1 MNTEKAYSPLGRL
14 GRIARSFPLG
24 QKRAYS
30 NWRLRHKFFFI
41 FLIVIILPFSL
52 LIYYSYSSTRSTI
65 TEHTYTALNGSL
77 AQINTNVEKRLE
89 YYNQLSNILYMDAQ
103 LRNYLS
109 TDYEQAYYY
118 LDAFQYINRTLPSL
132 MTLNANILGITIY
145 TGNHTLYSDGQ
156 YVKYTEEL
164 APSLEEQVLEAAG
177 NTVYFHSE
185 DFRAEEA
192 SITIARSLS
201 YFSLQHPYGILTID
215 INDNEFYSLIK
226 MENYNKS
233 VYIIDQNGSV
243 ISTGDQELKSNQLFD
258 VFPIQEKLTEDDGYF
273 DIRIHGQERFFTYKK
288 LSNGWATVITVP
300 YDELLANTNKATRNI
315 IWYSA
320 VAIGIAVLLLYFTT
334 KFMTKRIEVLL
345 QQIRK
350 VERGDFRLSIKP
362 MGHDEIGQ
370 VSFAFNKMAS
380 TIQTLIHDGYVK
392 EIARKES
399 ELNTLQAQIN
409 PHFLYNTL
417 SSISSLALKEGAM
430 QVYQMVNYLAK
441 YYRVSLNKGKR
452 IILLEQE
459 INLVKN
465 YVAIQKIRF
474 RDKLHMHYDLDEQL
488 FGTTTI
494 KLILQPFIENC
505 INHAI
510 WDESGINIIVKVRRE
525 GDGIVLQVI
534 DDGIGMTPE
543 QLDQA
548 LNKSGNL
555 SGYGVKNVD
564 DRIKLTYGEEYG
576 VSIFSRLGIGTAV
589 TIRIPVI
596 SDRHPEYQLD
606 KQQAL
611 LE

>member
-1 MNTEKAYSPLGRL
+1 MNTAKTSSQPGPWSRL
-14 GRIARSFPLG
+14 AGVFPFTHL
-24 QKRAYS
+24 RAYT

-65 TEHTYTALNGSL
+65 TEHTYKALGGSL

-89 YYNQLSNILYMDAQ
+89 YYNQLANILYMDAQ

-164 APSLEEQVLEAAG
+164 PPAMEEQVLDAAG

-185 DFRAEEA
+185 DFRTGDAY
-192 SITIARSLS
+192 ITIARSLS
-201 YFSLQHPYGILTID
+201 YFSLQHPYGILTMD

-233 VYIIDQNGSV
+233 VYIIDEFGGV
-243 ISTGDQELKSNQLFD
+243 ISTGDQNLQSNQLFD
-258 VFPIQEKLTEDDGYF
+258 VFPIQERMTQDAGSF
-273 DIRIHGQERFFTYKK
+273 DIKINGQERFFTYKK
-288 LSNGWATVITVP
+288 LSNGWSTVITVP
-300 YDELLANTNKATRNI
+300 YDELLANANQATKNV
-315 IWYSA
+315 IWFSA
-320 VAIGIAVLLLYFTT
+320 LAIGIAILLLYFTT
-334 KFMTKRIEVLL
+334 KVMTKRIEVLL

-380 TIQTLIHDGYVK
+380 TIQSLIHDVYVK

-417 SSISSLALKEGAM
+417 SSISSLAIKEGAM

-488 FGTTTI
+488 FGNTTI

-510 WDESGINIIVKVRRE
+510 GDEAGININVKLGQE
-525 GDGIVLQVI
+525 GDDILLQVI

-543 QLDQA
+543 QLDHA
-548 LNKSGNL
+548 LNKSDNL

-596 SDRHPEYQLD
+596 SDRHPANERDRRQV
-606 KQQAL
+606 L
-611 LE
+611 L

>member
-1 MNTEKAYSPLGRL
+1 MNTAKTSSPSGPWSRL
-14 GRIARSFPLG
+14 ARAFPFAHL
-24 QKRAYS
+24 RAYT

-65 TEHTYTALNGSL
+65 TEHTYTALGGSL

-164 APSLEEQVLEAAG
+164 PGAMEEQVLDAAG
-177 NTVYFHSE
+177 NTVYFHSGNFKAN
-185 DFRAEEA
+185 DAH
-192 SITIARSLS
+192 ITIARSLS
-201 YFSLQHPYGILTID
+201 YFSLQHPYGILTMD
-215 INDNEFYSLIK
+215 INANEFYSLIK
-226 MENYNKS
+226 MENDNKS
-233 VYIIDQNGSV
+233 VYIIDEFGGV
-243 ISTGDQELKSNQLFD
+243 ISTGDQSLQSNQLFD
-258 VFPIQEKLTEDDGYF
+258 VFPIQERMTQDAGSF
-273 DIRIHGQERFFTYKK
+273 DMKINGQERFFTYKK
-288 LSNGWATVITVP
+288 LSNGWSTVITVP
-300 YDELLANTNKATRNI
+300 YDELLANANQATKNV
-315 IWYSA
+315 IWFS
-320 VAIGIAVLLLYFTT
+320 VLAIGIAILLIYFTT
-334 KFMTKRIEVLL
+334 KVMTKRIEVLL

-380 TIQTLIHDGYVK
+380 TIQSLIHDVYVK

-417 SSISSLALKEGAM
+417 SSISSLAIKEGAM

-488 FGTTTI
+488 FGNTTI

-510 WDESGINIIVKVRRE
+510 GDESGININVKLRQE
-525 GDGIVLQVI
+525 GDDILLQVI

-543 QLDQA
+543 QLDRA
-548 LNKSGNL
+548 LSKSDNL
-555 SGYGVKNVD
+555 SGYGVKNVN

-596 SDRHPEYQLD
+596 SDRHPANERD
-606 KQQAL
+606 PQQAL
-611 LE
+611 P

>member
-1 MNTEKAYSPLGRL
+1 MNTAKTSSPSGPWSRL
-14 GRIARSFPLG
+14 AGAFPLAHL
-24 QKRAYS
+24 RAYT

-65 TEHTYTALNGSL
+65 TEHTYTALGGSL

-164 APSLEEQVLEAAG
+164 PRAMDEQVLDAAG
-177 NTVYFHSE
+177 NTVYFHSGNFKA
-185 DFRAEEA
+185 DDAY
-192 SITIARSLS
+192 ITIARSLS
-201 YFSLQHPYGILTID
+201 YFSLQHPYGILTMD
-215 INDNEFYSLIK
+215 INANEFYSLIK
-226 MENYNKS
+226 MENDNKS
-233 VYIIDQNGSV
+233 VYIIDESGGV
-243 ISTGDQELKSNQLFD
+243 ISTGDQSLQSNQLFD
-258 VFPIQEKLTEDDGYF
+258 VFPIQERMTQDAGSF
-273 DIRIHGQERFFTYKK
+273 DMKINGQERFFTYKK
-288 LSNGWATVITVP
+288 LSNGWSTVITVP
-300 YDELLANTNKATRNI
+300 YDELLANANQATKNV
-315 IWYSA
+315 IWFS
-320 VAIGIAVLLLYFTT
+320 VLAIGIAILLLYFTT
-334 KFMTKRIEVLL
+334 KVMTKRIEVLL

-370 VSFAFNKMAS
+370 VSFAFNKMAA
-380 TIQTLIHDGYVK
+380 TIQSLIHDVYVK

-417 SSISSLALKEGAM
+417 SSISSLAIKEGAM

-488 FGTTTI
+488 FGNTTI

-510 WDESGINIIVKVRRE
+510 GDESGININVKLRQE
-525 GDGIVLQVI
+525 GDDILLQVI
-534 DDGIGMTPE
+534 DDGIGMKPE
-543 QLDQA
+543 QLDHA
-548 LNKSGNL
+548 LNKSDNL

-596 SDRHPEYQLD
+596 SDRHPANERD
-606 KQQAL
+606 PQQAL
-611 LE
+611 P

>member
-1 MNTEKAYSPLGRL
+1 MNTAKTSRPTGPWSRL
-14 GRIARSFPLG
+14 AGVLPFAHL
-24 QKRAYS
+24 RAYT

-65 TEHTYTALNGSL
+65 TEHTYTALGGSL

-118 LDAFQYINRTLPSL
+118 LDAYQYINRTLPSL

-156 YVKYTEEL
+156 YVKYTEEM
-164 APSLEEQVLEAAG
+164 PPVMEEQVLDAAG
-177 NTVYFHSE
+177 STVYFHSG
-185 DFRAEEA
+185 DFKSDDAY
-192 SITIARSLS
+192 ITIARSLS
-201 YFSLQHPYGILTID
+201 YFSLQHPYGILTMD
-215 INDNEFYSLIK
+215 INANEFYSLIK

-233 VYIIDQNGSV
+233 VYIIDEFGGV
-243 ISTGDQELKSNQLFD
+243 ISTGDQNLQSNQLFD
-258 VFPIQEKLTEDDGYF
+258 VFPIQERMTQDAGSF
-273 DIRIHGQERFFTYKK
+273 DIKINGQERFFTYKK
-288 LSNGWATVITVP
+288 LSNGWSTVITVP
-300 YDELLANTNKATRNI
+300 YDELLANANQATKNV
-315 IWYSA
+315 IWFSA
-320 VAIGIAVLLLYFTT
+320 LAIGIAILLLYFTT
-334 KFMTKRIEVLL
+334 KVMTKRIEVLL

-350 VERGDFRLSIKP
+350 VERGDFRLSIRP

-380 TIQTLIHDGYVK
+380 TIQSLIHDVYVK

-417 SSISSLALKEGAM
+417 SSISSLAIKEGAM

-488 FGTTTI
+488 LGNTTI

-510 WDESGINIIVKVRRE
+510 GDESGININVKLRQE
-525 GDGIVLQVI
+525 GDDILLQVI
-534 DDGIGMTPE
+534 DDGIGMKPE
-543 QLDQA
+543 QLDRA
-548 LNKSGNL
+548 LNKSDNL
-555 SGYGVKNVD
+555 PGYGVKNVD

-596 SDRHPEYQLD
+596 SDRHPANERD
-606 KQQAL
+606 RQQVL
-611 LE
+611 P

>member
-1 MNTEKAYSPLGRL
+1 MNTAKTSSPSGPWSRL
-14 GRIARSFPLG
+14 AGAFPFAHL
-24 QKRAYS
+24 RAYT

-65 TEHTYTALNGSL
+65 TEHTYTALGGSL

-164 APSLEEQVLEAAG
+164 PRAMEKQVLDAAG
-177 NTVYFHSE
+177 NTVYFHSGNFKA
-185 DFRAEEA
+185 DDAY
-192 SITIARSLS
+192 ITIARSLS
-201 YFSLQHPYGILTID
+201 YFSLQHPYGILTMD
-215 INDNEFYSLIK
+215 INANEFYSLIK
-226 MENYNKS
+226 MENDNKS
-233 VYIIDQNGSV
+233 VYIIDEFGGV
-243 ISTGDQELKSNQLFD
+243 ISTGDQNLQSNQLFD
-258 VFPIQEKLTEDDGYF
+258 VFPIQERMTQDAGSF
-273 DIRIHGQERFFTYKK
+273 DMKINGKERFFTYKK
-288 LSNGWATVITVP
+288 LSNGWSTVITVP
-300 YDELLANTNKATRNI
+300 YDELLANANQATKNV
-315 IWYSA
+315 IWFSLL
-320 VAIGIAVLLLYFTT
+320 AIGIAILLLYFTT
-334 KFMTKRIEVLL
+334 KVMTKRIEVLL

-380 TIQTLIHDGYVK
+380 TIQSLIHDVYVK

-417 SSISSLALKEGAM
+417 SSISSLAIKEGAM

-488 FGTTTI
+488 FGNTTI

-510 WDESGINIIVKVRRE
+510 GDESGININVKLRQE
-525 GDGIVLQVI
+525 GDDILLQVI
-534 DDGIGMTPE
+534 DDGIGMKPE
-543 QLDQA
+543 QLDHA
-548 LNKSGNL
+548 LNKSDNL
-555 SGYGVKNVD
+555 PGYGVKNVD

-596 SDRHPEYQLD
+596 SDRHPANERD
-606 KQQAL
+606 PQQAL
-611 LE
+611 P

>member
-1 MNTEKAYSPLGRL
+1 MNTAKTSRPTGLWSRL
-14 GRIARSFPLG
+14 AGVLPFAHL
-24 QKRAYS
+24 RAYT

-65 TEHTYTALNGSL
+65 TEHTYTALGGSL

-118 LDAFQYINRTLPSL
+118 LDAYQYINRTLPSL

-156 YVKYTEEL
+156 YVKYTEEM
-164 APSLEEQVLEAAG
+164 PPVMEEQVLDAAG
-177 NTVYFHSE
+177 STVYFHSG
-185 DFRAEEA
+185 DFKSDDAY
-192 SITIARSLS
+192 ITIARSLS
-201 YFSLQHPYGILTID
+201 YFSLQHPYGILTMD
-215 INDNEFYSLIK
+215 INANEFYSLIK

-233 VYIIDQNGSV
+233 VYIIDEFGGV
-243 ISTGDQELKSNQLFD
+243 ISTGDQNLQSNQLFD
-258 VFPIQEKLTEDDGYF
+258 VFPIQERMTQDAGSF
-273 DIRIHGQERFFTYKK
+273 DIKINGQERFFTYKK
-288 LSNGWATVITVP
+288 LSNGWSTVITVP
-300 YDELLANTNKATRNI
+300 YDELLANANQATKNV
-315 IWYSA
+315 IWFSA
-320 VAIGIAVLLLYFTT
+320 LAIGIAILLLYFTT
-334 KFMTKRIEVLL
+334 KVMTKRIEVLL

-350 VERGDFRLSIKP
+350 VERGDFRLSIRP

-380 TIQTLIHDGYVK
+380 TIQSLIHDVYVK

-417 SSISSLALKEGAM
+417 SSISSLAIKEGAM

-488 FGTTTI
+488 FGTPTI

-510 WDESGINIIVKVRRE
+510 WDESGINIIVKVKQE
-525 GDGIVLQVI
+525 GDDLLLQVI

-543 QLDQA
+543 QLDHA
-548 LNKSGNL
+548 LNKSDNL
-555 SGYGVKNVD
+555 PGYGVKNVD

-596 SDRHPEYQLD
+596 SDRHPANERD
-606 KQQAL
+606 RQQVL
-611 LE
+611 P

>member
-1 MNTEKAYSPLGRL
+1 MNTAKTSSPSGPWSRL
-14 GRIARSFPLG
+14 AGAFPFAHL
-24 QKRAYS
+24 RAYT

-65 TEHTYTALNGSL
+65 TEHTYTALGGSL

-109 TDYEQAYYY
+109 TDYEQAFYY

-164 APSLEEQVLEAAG
+164 PPAMEEQVLDAAG
-177 NTVYFHSE
+177 SMVYFHSE
-185 DFRAEEA
+185 DFRANDA
-192 SITIARSLS
+192 HITIARSLS
-201 YFSLQHPYGILTID
+201 YFSLQHPYGILTMD
-215 INDNEFYSLIK
+215 INANEFYSLIK
-226 MENYNKS
+226 MENDNKS
-233 VYIIDQNGSV
+233 VYIIDEFGGV
-243 ISTGDQELKSNQLFD
+243 ISTGDQNLQSNQLFD
-258 VFPIQEKLTEDDGYF
+258 VFPIQEGMTQNAGSF
-273 DIRIHGQERFFTYKK
+273 DMKINGQERFFTYKK
-288 LSNGWATVITVP
+288 LSNGWSTVITVP
-300 YDELLANTNKATRNI
+300 YDELLANANQATKNV
-315 IWYSA
+315 IWFS
-320 VAIGIAVLLLYFTT
+320 VLAIGMAILLLYFTT
-334 KFMTKRIEVLL
+334 KVMTKRIEVLL

-380 TIQTLIHDGYVK
+380 TIQSLIHDVYVK

-417 SSISSLALKEGAM
+417 SSISSLAIKEGAM

-488 FGTTTI
+488 FGNTTI

-510 WDESGINIIVKVRRE
+510 GDETGININVKLRQE
-525 GDGIVLQVI
+525 GDDILLQVI

-543 QLDQA
+543 QLDHA
-548 LNKSGNL
+548 LNKSDNL
-555 SGYGVKNVD
+555 SGYGVKNVN

-596 SDRHPEYQLD
+596 SDRHPANEREP
-606 KQQAL
+606 QQVFP
-611 LE
+611 

>member
-1 MNTEKAYSPLGRL
+1 MNTAKTSSQSGPWSRL
-14 GRIARSFPLG
+14 AGAFPFAHL
-24 QKRAYS
+24 RAYT

-65 TEHTYTALNGSL
+65 TEHTYTALGGSL

-164 APSLEEQVLEAAG
+164 PRAMEEQVLDAAG
-177 NTVYFHSE
+177 NTVYFHSGNFKAN
-185 DFRAEEA
+185 DAY
-192 SITIARSLS
+192 ITIARSLS
-201 YFSLQHPYGILTID
+201 YFSLQHPYGILTMD
-215 INDNEFYSLIK
+215 INANEFYSLIK
-226 MENYNKS
+226 MENDNKS
-233 VYIIDQNGSV
+233 VYIIDEFGGV
-243 ISTGDQELKSNQLFD
+243 ISTGDQSLQSNQLFD
-258 VFPIQEKLTEDDGYF
+258 VFPIQERMTQDAGSF
-273 DIRIHGQERFFTYKK
+273 DMKINGQERFFTYKK
-288 LSNGWATVITVP
+288 LSNGWSTVITVP
-300 YDELLANTNKATRNI
+300 YDELLANANQATKNV
-315 IWYSA
+315 IWFS
-320 VAIGIAVLLLYFTT
+320 VLAIGIAILLIYFTT
-334 KFMTKRIEVLL
+334 KVMTKRIEVLL

-380 TIQTLIHDGYVK
+380 TIQSLIHDVYVK

-417 SSISSLALKEGAM
+417 SSISSLAIKEGAM

-488 FGTTTI
+488 FGNTTI

-510 WDESGINIIVKVRRE
+510 GDESGININVKLRQE
-525 GDGIVLQVI
+525 GDDILLQVI
-534 DDGIGMTPE
+534 DDGIGMKPE
-543 QLDQA
+543 QLDHA
-548 LNKSGNL
+548 LNKSDNL

-564 DRIKLTYGEEYG
+564 DRIKLTYGDEYG

-596 SDRHPEYQLD
+596 SDRHPANERD
-606 KQQAL
+606 PQQAL
-611 LE
+611 P

>member
-1 MNTEKAYSPLGRL
+1 MNTAKTSSPSGPWSRL
-14 GRIARSFPLG
+14 AGAFPFAHL
-24 QKRAYS
+24 RAYT

-65 TEHTYTALNGSL
+65 TEHTYTALGGSL

-164 APSLEEQVLEAAG
+164 PRAMEEQVLEAAG
-177 NTVYFHSE
+177 NTVYFHSGNFKA
-185 DFRAEEA
+185 DDAY
-192 SITIARSLS
+192 ITIARSLS
-201 YFSLQHPYGILTID
+201 YFSLQHPYGILTMD
-215 INDNEFYSLIK
+215 INANEFYSLIK
-226 MENYNKS
+226 MENDNKS
-233 VYIIDQNGSV
+233 VYIIDEFGGV
-243 ISTGDQELKSNQLFD
+243 ISTGDQSLQSNQLFD
-258 VFPIQEKLTEDDGYF
+258 VFPIQERMTQDAGSF
-273 DIRIHGQERFFTYKK
+273 DMKINGQERFFTYKK
-288 LSNGWATVITVP
+288 LSNGWSTVITVP
-300 YDELLANTNKATRNI
+300 YDELLANANQATKNV
-315 IWYSA
+315 IWFS
-320 VAIGIAVLLLYFTT
+320 VLAIGIAILLIYFTT
-334 KFMTKRIEVLL
+334 KVMTKRIEVLL

-380 TIQTLIHDGYVK
+380 TIQSLIHDVYVK

-417 SSISSLALKEGAM
+417 SSISSLAIKEGAM
-430 QVYQMVNYLAK
+430 QAYQMVNYLAK

-488 FGTTTI
+488 FGNTTI

-510 WDESGINIIVKVRRE
+510 GDESGININVKLRQE
-525 GDGIVLQVI
+525 GDDILLQVI
-534 DDGIGMTPE
+534 DDGIGMKPE
-543 QLDQA
+543 QLDHA
-548 LNKSGNL
+548 LNKSDNL
-555 SGYGVKNVD
+555 PGYGVKNVD

-596 SDRHPEYQLD
+596 SDRHPANERD
-606 KQQAL
+606 PQQAL
-611 LE
+611 P

>member
-1 MNTEKAYSPLGRL
+1 MNTAKTSSPSGPWSRL
-14 GRIARSFPLG
+14 AGAFPFAHL
-24 QKRAYS
+24 RAYT

-65 TEHTYTALNGSL
+65 TEHTYTALGGSL

-164 APSLEEQVLEAAG
+164 PRAMEKQVLDAAG
-177 NTVYFHSE
+177 NTVYFHSGNFKA
-185 DFRAEEA
+185 DDAY
-192 SITIARSLS
+192 ITIARSLS
-201 YFSLQHPYGILTID
+201 YFSLQHPYGILTMD
-215 INDNEFYSLIK
+215 INANEFYSLIK
-226 MENYNKS
+226 MENDNKS
-233 VYIIDQNGSV
+233 VYIIDEFGGV
-243 ISTGDQELKSNQLFD
+243 ISTGDQNLQSNQLFD
-258 VFPIQEKLTEDDGYF
+258 VFPIQERMTQDAGSF
-273 DIRIHGQERFFTYKK
+273 DMKINGQERFFTYKK
-288 LSNGWATVITVP
+288 LSNGWSTVITVP
-300 YDELLANTNKATRNI
+300 YDELLANANQATKNV
-315 IWYSA
+315 IWFSLL
-320 VAIGIAVLLLYFTT
+320 AIGIAILLLYFTT
-334 KFMTKRIEVLL
+334 KVMTKRIEVLL

-380 TIQTLIHDGYVK
+380 TIQSLIHDVYVK

-417 SSISSLALKEGAM
+417 SSISSLAIKEGAM

-488 FGTTTI
+488 FGNTTI

-510 WDESGINIIVKVRRE
+510 GDESGININVKLRQE
-525 GDGIVLQVI
+525 GDDILLQVI
-534 DDGIGMTPE
+534 DDGIGMKPE
-543 QLDQA
+543 QLDHA
-548 LNKSGNL
+548 LNKSDNL
-555 SGYGVKNVD
+555 PGYGVKNVD

-596 SDRHPEYQLD
+596 SDRHPANERD
-606 KQQAL
+606 PQQAL
-611 LE
+611 P

>member
-1 MNTEKAYSPLGRL
+1 MNTAKTSRPTGPWSRL
-14 GRIARSFPLG
+14 AGVLPFAHL
-24 QKRAYS
+24 RAYT

-65 TEHTYTALNGSL
+65 TEHTYTALGGSL

-118 LDAFQYINRTLPSL
+118 LDAYQYINRTLPSL

-156 YVKYTEEL
+156 YVKYTEEM
-164 APSLEEQVLEAAG
+164 PPVMEEQVLDAAG
-177 NTVYFHSE
+177 STVYFHSG
-185 DFRAEEA
+185 DFKSDDAY
-192 SITIARSLS
+192 ITIARSLS
-201 YFSLQHPYGILTID
+201 YFSLQHPYGILTMD
-215 INDNEFYSLIK
+215 INANEFYSLIK

-233 VYIIDQNGSV
+233 VYIIDEFGGV
-243 ISTGDQELKSNQLFD
+243 ISTGDQNLQSNQLFD
-258 VFPIQEKLTEDDGYF
+258 VFPIQERMTQDAGSF
-273 DIRIHGQERFFTYKK
+273 DIKINGQERFFTYKK
-288 LSNGWATVITVP
+288 LSNGWSTVITVP
-300 YDELLANTNKATRNI
+300 YDELLANANQATKNV
-315 IWYSA
+315 IWFSA
-320 VAIGIAVLLLYFTT
+320 LAIGIAILLLYFTT
-334 KFMTKRIEVLL
+334 KVMTKRIEVLL

-350 VERGDFRLSIKP
+350 VERGDFRLSIRP

-380 TIQTLIHDGYVK
+380 TIQSLIHDVYVK

-417 SSISSLALKEGAM
+417 SSISSLAIKEGAM

-488 FGTTTI
+488 FGNTTI

-510 WDESGINIIVKVRRE
+510 GDETGININVKLRQE
-525 GDGIVLQVI
+525 GDDILLQVI

-543 QLDQA
+543 QLDHA
-548 LNKSGNL
+548 LNKSDNL
-555 SGYGVKNVD
+555 PGYGVKNVD

-596 SDRHPEYQLD
+596 SDRHPANERD
-606 KQQAL
+606 RQQVL
-611 LE
+611 P

>member
-1 MNTEKAYSPLGRL
+1 MNTANTSRPTGPWSRL
-14 GRIARSFPLG
+14 AGAFPLAHL
-24 QKRAYS
+24 RAYT

-41 FLIVIILPFSL
+41 FLIVIILPFLL

-65 TEHTYTALNGSL
+65 TEHTYTALGGSL

-156 YVKYTEEL
+156 YVKYTEEMSP
-164 APSLEEQVLEAAG
+164 AMEEQVLDAAG
-177 NTVYFHSE
+177 STVYFHSG
-185 DFRAEEA
+185 DFKADDA
-192 SITIARSLS
+192 YITIARSLS
-201 YFSLQHPYGILTID
+201 YFSLQHPYGILTMD
-215 INDNEFYSLIK
+215 INANEFYSLIK
-226 MENYNKS
+226 MENDNKS
-233 VYIIDQNGSV
+233 VYIIDESGGV
-243 ISTGDQELKSNQLFD
+243 ISTGDQYLQSNQLFD
-258 VFPIQEKLTEDDGYF
+258 VFPIQERMTQDAGSF
-273 DIRIHGQERFFTYKK
+273 DIKINGQERFFTYKK
-288 LSNGWATVITVP
+288 LSNGWSTVITVP
-300 YDELLANTNKATRNI
+300 YNELLANANQATKNV
-315 IWYSA
+315 IWFSML
-320 VAIGIAVLLLYFTT
+320 AIGLAILLLYFTT
-334 KFMTKRIEVLL
+334 KVMTKRIEVLL

-350 VERGDFRLSIKP
+350 VERGDFRMSIKP

-380 TIQTLIHDGYVK
+380 TIQSLIHDVYVK

-417 SSISSLALKEGAM
+417 SSISSLAIKEGAM

-488 FGTTTI
+488 FGNTTI

-510 WDESGINIIVKVRRE
+510 GDESGININVKLRQE
-525 GDGIVLQVI
+525 GDDILLQVI

-548 LNKSGNL
+548 LNKSDNL

-596 SDRHPEYQLD
+596 SDRHPANERD
-606 KQQAL
+606 PQQVL
-611 LE
+611 P

>member
-1 MNTEKAYSPLGRL
+1 MNTAKTSRPSGPWSRL
-14 GRIARSFPLG
+14 AGAFPFAHL
-24 QKRAYS
+24 RAFT

-65 TEHTYTALNGSL
+65 TEHTYTALGGSL

-164 APSLEEQVLEAAG
+164 PRAMEEQVLDAAG

-185 DFRAEEA
+185 DFKANDA
-192 SITIARSLS
+192 YITIARSLS
-201 YFSLQHPYGILTID
+201 YFSLQHPYGILTMD
-215 INDNEFYSLIK
+215 IHANEFYSLIK
-226 MENYNKS
+226 MENDNKS
-233 VYIIDQNGSV
+233 VYIIDEFGGV
-243 ISTGDQELKSNQLFD
+243 ISTGDQNLQSNQLFD
-258 VFPIQEKLTEDDGYF
+258 VFPIQERMTQDAGSF
-273 DIRIHGQERFFTYKK
+273 DMKINGQERFFTYKK
-288 LSNGWATVITVP
+288 LSNGWSTVITVP
-300 YDELLANTNKATRNI
+300 YDELLANANQATKNV
-315 IWYSA
+315 IWFS
-320 VAIGIAVLLLYFTT
+320 VLAIGMAILLLYFTT
-334 KFMTKRIEVLL
+334 KVMTKRIEVLL

-380 TIQTLIHDGYVK
+380 TIQSLIHDVYVK

-417 SSISSLALKEGAM
+417 SSISSLAIKEGAM

-488 FGTTTI
+488 FGNTTI

-510 WDESGINIIVKVRRE
+510 GDESGININVKLRQE
-525 GDGIVLQVI
+525 GGDILLQVI
-534 DDGIGMTPE
+534 DDGIGMKPE
-543 QLDQA
+543 QLDHA
-548 LNKSGNL
+548 LNKSDNL

-564 DRIKLTYGEEYG
+564 DRIKLTYGDEYG

-596 SDRHPEYQLD
+596 SDRHPANERD
-606 KQQAL
+606 PQQAL
-611 LE
+611 P

>member
-1 MNTEKAYSPLGRL
+1 MNTAKTSSPSGPWSRL
-14 GRIARSFPLG
+14 AGAFPFAHL
-24 QKRAYS
+24 RAYT

-65 TEHTYTALNGSL
+65 TEHTYTALGGSL

-164 APSLEEQVLEAAG
+164 PRAMEEQVLDAAG
-177 NTVYFHSE
+177 NTVYFHSG
-185 DFRAEEA
+185 DFKADDA

-201 YFSLQHPYGILTID
+201 YFSLQHPYGILTMD
-215 INDNEFYSLIK
+215 INANEFYSLIK
-226 MENYNKS
+226 MENDNKS
-233 VYIIDQNGSV
+233 VYIIDEFGGV
-243 ISTGDQELKSNQLFD
+243 ISTGDQSLQSNQLFD
-258 VFPIQEKLTEDDGYF
+258 VFPIQERMTQDAGSF
-273 DIRIHGQERFFTYKK
+273 DMKINGQERFFTYKK
-288 LSNGWATVITVP
+288 LSNGWSTVITVP
-300 YDELLANTNKATRNI
+300 YDELLANANQATKNV
-315 IWYSA
+315 IWFS
-320 VAIGIAVLLLYFTT
+320 VLAIGMAILLLYFTT
-334 KFMTKRIEVLL
+334 KVMTKRIEVLL

-380 TIQTLIHDGYVK
+380 TIQSLIHDVYVK

-417 SSISSLALKEGAM
+417 SSISSLAIKEGAM

-488 FGTTTI
+488 FGNTTI

-510 WDESGINIIVKVRRE
+510 GDESGININVKLRQE
-525 GDGIVLQVI
+525 GDDILLQVI
-534 DDGIGMTPE
+534 DDGIGMKPE
-543 QLDQA
+543 QLDHA
-548 LNKSGNL
+548 LNKSDNL

-596 SDRHPEYQLD
+596 SDRHPPNERD
-606 KQQAL
+606 PQQAL
-611 LE
+611 P

>member
-1 MNTEKAYSPLGRL
+1 MNTAKTSSPSGPWGRL
-14 GRIARSFPLG
+14 AGAFPFAHL
-24 QKRAYS
+24 RAYT

-65 TEHTYTALNGSL
+65 TEHTYTALGGSL

-164 APSLEEQVLEAAG
+164 PRAMEEQVLDAAG
-177 NTVYFHSE
+177 NTVYFHSGNFKA
-185 DFRAEEA
+185 DDAY
-192 SITIARSLS
+192 ITIARSLS
-201 YFSLQHPYGILTID
+201 YFSLQHPYGILTMD
-215 INDNEFYSLIK
+215 INANEFYSLIK
-226 MENYNKS
+226 MENDNKS
-233 VYIIDQNGSV
+233 VYIIDEFGGV
-243 ISTGDQELKSNQLFD
+243 ISTGDQNLQSNQLFD
-258 VFPIQEKLTEDDGYF
+258 VFPIQERMTQDAGSF
-273 DIRIHGQERFFTYKK
+273 DIKINGQERFFTYKK
-288 LSNGWATVITVP
+288 LSNGWSTVITVP
-300 YDELLANTNKATRNI
+300 YDELLANANQATKNV
-315 IWYSA
+315 IWFS
-320 VAIGIAVLLLYFTT
+320 VLAIGMAILLLYFTT
-334 KFMTKRIEVLL
+334 KVMTKRIEVLL

-380 TIQTLIHDGYVK
+380 TIQSLIHDVYVK

-417 SSISSLALKEGAM
+417 SSISSLAIKEGAM

-510 WDESGINIIVKVRRE
+510 GDETGININVKLKQE
-525 GDGIVLQVI
+525 GDDIFLQVI

-543 QLDQA
+543 QLDHA
-548 LNKSGNL
+548 LNKSDNL

-596 SDRHPEYQLD
+596 SDRHPANERD
-606 KQQAL
+606 PQQAL
-611 LE
+611 P

>member
-1 MNTEKAYSPLGRL
+1 MNTAKTSSPTGPWSRL
-14 GRIARSFPLG
+14 AGVLPFAHL
-24 QKRAYS
+24 RAYT
-30 NWRLRHKFFFI
+30 NWRIRHKFFFI

-65 TEHTYTALNGSL
+65 TEHTYTALGGSL

-164 APSLEEQVLEAAG
+164 PPVMEEQVLDAAG
-177 NTVYFHSE
+177 STVYFHSS
-185 DFRAEEA
+185 DFKSDDAY
-192 SITIARSLS
+192 ITIARSLS
-201 YFSLQHPYGILTID
+201 YFSLQHPYGILTMD
-215 INDNEFYSLIK
+215 INANEFYSMIK

-233 VYIIDQNGSV
+233 VYIIDEFGSV
-243 ISTGDQELKSNQLFD
+243 ISTGDQNLQSNQLFD
-258 VFPIQEKLTEDDGYF
+258 VFPIQERMTQDAGSF
-273 DIRIHGQERFFTYKK
+273 DVKINGQKRFFTYKK
-288 LSNGWATVITVP
+288 LSNGWSTVITVP
-300 YDELLANTNKATRNI
+300 YDELLVNANRATKNV
-315 IWYSA
+315 IWFSA
-320 VAIGIAVLLLYFTT
+320 LAIGIAILLLYFTT
-334 KFMTKRIEVLL
+334 KVMTKRIEVLL

-350 VERGDFRLSIKP
+350 VERGDFRLSIRP

-380 TIQTLIHDGYVK
+380 TIQSLIHDVYVK

-417 SSISSLALKEGAM
+417 SSISSLAIKEGAM

-488 FGTTTI
+488 FGNTTI

-510 WDESGINIIVKVRRE
+510 VDELGININVKLRQE
-525 GDGIVLQVI
+525 GDDILLQVI
-534 DDGIGMTPE
+534 DDGIGMKPE
-543 QLDQA
+543 QLDRA
-548 LNKSGNL
+548 LNKSDNL

-596 SDRHPEYQLD
+596 SDRHPANERD
-606 KQQAL
+606 RQQVL
-611 LE
+611 P

>member
-1 MNTEKAYSPLGRL
+1 MNTAKTSSPSGPWSRL
-14 GRIARSFPLG
+14 AGAFPFAHL
-24 QKRAYS
+24 RAYT

-65 TEHTYTALNGSL
+65 TEHTYTALGGSL

-164 APSLEEQVLEAAG
+164 PRAMEEQVLNAAG
-177 NTVYFHSE
+177 NTVYFHSGNFKA
-185 DFRAEEA
+185 DDAY
-192 SITIARSLS
+192 ITIARSLS
-201 YFSLQHPYGILTID
+201 YFSLQHPYGILTMD
-215 INDNEFYSLIK
+215 INANEFYSLIK
-226 MENYNKS
+226 MENDNKS
-233 VYIIDQNGSV
+233 VYIIDEFGGV
-243 ISTGDQELKSNQLFD
+243 ISTGDQSLQSNQLFD
-258 VFPIQEKLTEDDGYF
+258 VFPIQERMTRDAGSF
-273 DIRIHGQERFFTYKK
+273 DMKINGQERFFTYKK
-288 LSNGWATVITVP
+288 LSNGWSTVITVP
-300 YDELLANTNKATRNI
+300 YDELLANANQATKNV
-315 IWYSA
+315 IWFS
-320 VAIGIAVLLLYFTT
+320 VLAIGIAILLLYFTT
-334 KFMTKRIEVLL
+334 KVMTKRIEVLL

-380 TIQTLIHDGYVK
+380 TIQSLIHDVYVK

-417 SSISSLALKEGAM
+417 SSISSLAIKEGAM

-488 FGTTTI
+488 FGNTTI

-510 WDESGINIIVKVRRE
+510 GDESGININVKLRQE
-525 GDGIVLQVI
+525 GDDILLQVI

-543 QLDQA
+543 QLDRA
-548 LNKSGNL
+548 LSKSDNM
-555 SGYGVKNVD
+555 SGYGVKNVN

-596 SDRHPEYQLD
+596 SDRHPANERD
-606 KQQAL
+606 PQQAL
-611 LE
+611 P

>member
-1 MNTEKAYSPLGRL
+1 MNTAKTSNPTGPWSRL
-14 GRIARSFPLG
+14 AGAFPFAHL
-24 QKRAYS
+24 RAYT

-65 TEHTYTALNGSL
+65 TEHTYTALGGSL

-164 APSLEEQVLEAAG
+164 PSAMEEQVLDAAG
-177 NTVYFHSE
+177 NTVYSHSE
-185 DFRAEEA
+185 DFRANDA
-192 SITIARSLS
+192 HITIARSLS

-215 INDNEFYSLIK
+215 INANEFYSLIK
-226 MENYNKS
+226 MENDNKS
-233 VYIIDQNGSV
+233 VYIIDESGGV
-243 ISTGDQELKSNQLFD
+243 ISTGDQNLQSNQLFD
-258 VFPIQEKLTEDDGYF
+258 VFPIQERMTQDAGSF
-273 DIRIHGQERFFTYKK
+273 DMKINGQERFFTYKK
-288 LSNGWATVITVP
+288 LSNGWSTVITVP
-300 YDELLANTNKATRNI
+300 YDELLANANQATKNV
-315 IWYSA
+315 IWFS
-320 VAIGIAVLLLYFTT
+320 VLAIGMAILLLYFTT
-334 KFMTKRIEVLL
+334 KVMTKRIEVLL

-380 TIQTLIHDGYVK
+380 TIQSLIHDVYVK

-417 SSISSLALKEGAM
+417 SSISSLAIKEGAM

-488 FGTTTI
+488 FGNTTI

-510 WDESGINIIVKVRRE
+510 GDETGININVKLRQE
-525 GDGIVLQVI
+525 GDDILLQVI
-534 DDGIGMTPE
+534 DDGIGMTSE
-543 QLDQA
+543 QLDHA
-548 LNKSGNL
+548 LNKSDNL

-596 SDRHPEYQLD
+596 SDRHPANEREP
-606 KQQAL
+606 QQVFP
-611 LE
+611 

>member
-1 MNTEKAYSPLGRL
+1 MNTAKTSSPSGPWSRL
-14 GRIARSFPLG
+14 AGAFPFAHL
-24 QKRAYS
+24 RAYT

-65 TEHTYTALNGSL
+65 TEHTYTALGGSL

-164 APSLEEQVLEAAG
+164 PRAMEEQVLDAAG
-177 NTVYFHSE
+177 NTVYFHSGNFMA
-185 DFRAEEA
+185 DDAH
-192 SITIARSLS
+192 ITIARSLS
-201 YFSLQHPYGILTID
+201 YFSLQHPYGILTMD
-215 INDNEFYSLIK
+215 INANEFYSLIK
-226 MENYNKS
+226 MENDNKS
-233 VYIIDQNGSV
+233 VYIIDEFGGV
-243 ISTGDQELKSNQLFD
+243 ISTGDQNLQSNQLFD
-258 VFPIQEKLTEDDGYF
+258 VFPIQERMTQDAGSF
-273 DIRIHGQERFFTYKK
+273 DMKINGQERFFTYKK
-288 LSNGWATVITVP
+288 LSNGWSTVITVP
-300 YDELLANTNKATRNI
+300 YDELLANANQATKNV
-315 IWYSA
+315 IWFS
-320 VAIGIAVLLLYFTT
+320 VLAIGIAILLLYFTT
-334 KFMTKRIEVLL
+334 KVMTKRIEVLL

-380 TIQTLIHDGYVK
+380 TIQSLIHDVYVK

-417 SSISSLALKEGAM
+417 SSISSLAIKEGAM

-488 FGTTTI
+488 FGNTTI

-510 WDESGINIIVKVRRE
+510 GDESGININVKLRQE
-525 GDGIVLQVI
+525 GDDILLQVI
-534 DDGIGMTPE
+534 DDGIGMKPE
-543 QLDQA
+543 QLDHA
-548 LNKSGNL
+548 LNKSDNL

-596 SDRHPEYQLD
+596 SDRHPANERD
-606 KQQAL
+606 PQQAL
-611 LE
+611 P

>member
-1 MNTEKAYSPLGRL
+1 
-14 GRIARSFPLG
+14 
-24 QKRAYS
+24 
-30 NWRLRHKFFFI
+30 
-41 FLIVIILPFSL
+41 
-52 LIYYSYSSTRSTI
+52 
-65 TEHTYTALNGSL
+65 
-77 AQINTNVEKRLE
+77 
-89 YYNQLSNILYMDAQ
+89 
-103 LRNYLS
+103 
-109 TDYEQAYYY
+109 
-118 LDAFQYINRTLPSL
+118 
-132 MTLNANILGITIY
+132 
-145 TGNHTLYSDGQ
+145 
-156 YVKYTEEL
+156 
-164 APSLEEQVLEAAG
+164 VL
-177 NTVYFHSE
+177 
-185 DFRAEEA
+185 
-192 SITIARSLS
+192 
-201 YFSLQHPYGILTID
+201 
-215 INDNEFYSLIK
+215 
-226 MENYNKS
+226 
-233 VYIIDQNGSV
+233 
-243 ISTGDQELKSNQLFD
+243 
-258 VFPIQEKLTEDDGYF
+258 
-273 DIRIHGQERFFTYKK
+273 
-288 LSNGWATVITVP
+288 
-300 YDELLANTNKATRNI
+300 
-315 IWYSA
+315 
-320 VAIGIAVLLLYFTT
+320 AIGMAILLLYFTT
-334 KFMTKRIEVLL
+334 KVMTKRIEVLL

-350 VERGDFRLSIKP
+350 VERGDFRLSIKS

-380 TIQTLIHDGYVK
+380 TIQSLIHDVYVK

-417 SSISSLALKEGAM
+417 SSISSLAIKEGAM

-488 FGTTTI
+488 FGNTTI

-510 WDESGINIIVKVRRE
+510 GDESGININVKLRQE
-525 GDGIVLQVI
+525 GDDILLQVI

-543 QLDQA
+543 QLDHA
-548 LNKSGNL
+548 LNKSDNL

-596 SDRHPEYQLD
+596 SDRHPANERNS
-606 KQQAL
+606 QQAL
-611 LE
+611 P

>member
-1 MNTEKAYSPLGRL
+1 MNTAKTSSQSGPWSRL
-14 GRIARSFPLG
+14 AGALPFAHL
-24 QKRAYS
+24 RAYT

-65 TEHTYTALNGSL
+65 TEHTYTALGGSL

-164 APSLEEQVLEAAG
+164 PRAMEEQVLDAAG
-177 NTVYFHSE
+177 NTVYFHSGNFKAN
-185 DFRAEEA
+185 DAY
-192 SITIARSLS
+192 ITIARSLS
-201 YFSLQHPYGILTID
+201 YFSLQHPYGILTMD
-215 INDNEFYSLIK
+215 INANEFYSLIK
-226 MENYNKS
+226 MENDNKS
-233 VYIIDQNGSV
+233 VYIIDEFGGV
-243 ISTGDQELKSNQLFD
+243 ISTGDQSLQSNQLFD
-258 VFPIQEKLTEDDGYF
+258 VFPIQERMTQDAGSF
-273 DIRIHGQERFFTYKK
+273 DMKTNGQERFFTYKK
-288 LSNGWATVITVP
+288 LSNGWSTVITVP
-300 YDELLANTNKATRNI
+300 YDELLANANQATKNV
-315 IWYSA
+315 IWFS
-320 VAIGIAVLLLYFTT
+320 VLAIGIAILLIYFTT
-334 KFMTKRIEVLL
+334 KVMTKRIEVLL

-370 VSFAFNKMAS
+370 VSFAFNKMAA
-380 TIQTLIHDGYVK
+380 TIQSLIHDVYVK

-417 SSISSLALKEGAM
+417 SSISSLAIKEGAM

-488 FGTTTI
+488 FGNTTI

-510 WDESGINIIVKVRRE
+510 GDESGININVKLRQE
-525 GDGIVLQVI
+525 EDDILLQVI
-534 DDGIGMTPE
+534 DDGIGMKPE
-543 QLDQA
+543 QLDHA
-548 LNKSGNL
+548 LNKSDNL

-596 SDRHPEYQLD
+596 SDRHPANERD
-606 KQQAL
+606 PQQAL
-611 LE
+611 P

>member
-1 MNTEKAYSPLGRL
+1 MNTAKTSSPSGPWSRLAGAFPFAYL
-14 GRIARSFPLG
+14 
-24 QKRAYS
+24 RAYT

-65 TEHTYTALNGSL
+65 TEHTYTALGGSL

-164 APSLEEQVLEAAG
+164 PRAMEEQVLDAAG
-177 NTVYFHSE
+177 NTVYFHSGNFKAH
-185 DFRAEEA
+185 DAY
-192 SITIARSLS
+192 ITIARSLS
-201 YFSLQHPYGILTID
+201 YFSLQHPYGILTMD
-215 INDNEFYSLIK
+215 INANEFYSLIK
-226 MENYNKS
+226 MENDNKS
-233 VYIIDQNGSV
+233 VYIIDEFGGV
-243 ISTGDQELKSNQLFD
+243 ISTGDQNLQSNQLFD
-258 VFPIQEKLTEDDGYF
+258 VFPIQERMTQDAGSF
-273 DIRIHGQERFFTYKK
+273 DMKINGQERFFTYKK
-288 LSNGWATVITVP
+288 LSNGWSTVITVP
-300 YDELLANTNKATRNI
+300 YDELLANANQATKNV
-315 IWYSA
+315 IWFS
-320 VAIGIAVLLLYFTT
+320 VLAIGMAILLLYFTT
-334 KFMTKRIEVLL
+334 KVMTKRIEVLL

-380 TIQTLIHDGYVK
+380 TIQSLIHDVYVK

-417 SSISSLALKEGAM
+417 SSISSLAIKEGAM

-488 FGTTTI
+488 FGNTTI

-510 WDESGINIIVKVRRE
+510 GDESGININVKLRQE
-525 GDGIVLQVI
+525 GDDILLQVI

-543 QLDQA
+543 QLDHA
-548 LNKSGNL
+548 LNKSDNL

-596 SDRHPEYQLD
+596 SDRHPANERD
-606 KQQAL
+606 PQQAL
-611 LE
+611 P

>member
-1 MNTEKAYSPLGRL
+1 MNTAKTSNPTGPWSRL
-14 GRIARSFPLG
+14 AGAFPFAHL
-24 QKRAYS
+24 RAYT

-65 TEHTYTALNGSL
+65 TEHTYTALGGSL

-164 APSLEEQVLEAAG
+164 PRAMEEQVLDAAG
-177 NTVYFHSE
+177 NTVYFHSR
-185 DFRAEEA
+185 DFKANDA
-192 SITIARSLS
+192 FITIARSLS
-201 YFSLQHPYGILTID
+201 YFSLQHPYGILTMD
-215 INDNEFYSLIK
+215 INANEFYSLIK
-226 MENYNKS
+226 MENDNKS
-233 VYIIDQNGSV
+233 VYIIDESGGV
-243 ISTGDQELKSNQLFD
+243 ISTGDQNLQTNQLFD
-258 VFPIQEKLTEDDGYF
+258 VFPIQERMTQDTGSF
-273 DIRIHGQERFFTYKK
+273 DMKINGQERFFTYKK
-288 LSNGWATVITVP
+288 LSNGWSTIITVP
-300 YDELLANTNKATRNI
+300 YDELLANANQATKNV
-315 IWYSA
+315 IWFS
-320 VAIGIAVLLLYFTT
+320 VLAIGMAILLLYFTT
-334 KFMTKRIEVLL
+334 KVMTKRIEVLL

-380 TIQTLIHDGYVK
+380 TIQSLIHDVYVK

-417 SSISSLALKEGAM
+417 SSISSLAIKEGAM

-510 WDESGINIIVKVRRE
+510 GDESGININVKLRQE
-525 GDGIVLQVI
+525 GDDILLQVI

-543 QLDQA
+543 QLDHA
-548 LNKSGNL
+548 LNKSDNL

-596 SDRHPEYQLD
+596 SDRHPANERD
-606 KQQAL
+606 RQQVL
-611 LE
+611 P

>member
-1 MNTEKAYSPLGRL
+1 MNTAKTSNPTGPWSRL
-14 GRIARSFPLG
+14 AGAFPFAHL
-24 QKRAYS
+24 RAYT

-65 TEHTYTALNGSL
+65 TEHTYTALGGSL

-156 YVKYTEEL
+156 YVKFTEEL
-164 APSLEEQVLEAAG
+164 PPAMEEQVLDAAG
-177 NTVYFHSE
+177 STVYFHSE
-185 DFRAEEA
+185 DFKADDA
-192 SITIARSLS
+192 YITIARSLS
-201 YFSLQHPYGILTID
+201 YFSLQHPYGILTMD
-215 INDNEFYSLIK
+215 INANEFYSLIK

-233 VYIIDQNGSV
+233 VYIIDESGGV
-243 ISTGDQELKSNQLFD
+243 ISTGDQNLQSNQLFD
-258 VFPIQEKLTEDDGYF
+258 VFPIQDRMTQDAGSF
-273 DIRIHGQERFFTYKK
+273 DIKINGQERFFTYKK
-288 LSNGWATVITVP
+288 LSNGWSTVITVP
-300 YDELLANTNKATRNI
+300 YDELLANANQATKNV
-315 IWYSA
+315 IWFS
-320 VAIGIAVLLLYFTT
+320 VLAIGMAILLLYFTT
-334 KFMTKRIEVLL
+334 KVMTKRIEVLL

-350 VERGDFRLSIKP
+350 VERGDFRLSIRP

-380 TIQTLIHDGYVK
+380 TIQSLIHDVYVK

-417 SSISSLALKEGAM
+417 SSISSLAIKEGAM

-510 WDESGINIIVKVRRE
+510 GDETGININVKLRQE
-525 GDGIVLQVI
+525 GDDILLQVI

-543 QLDQA
+543 QLDHA
-548 LNKSGNL
+548 LNKSDNL

-596 SDRHPEYQLD
+596 SDRHPANERD
-606 KQQAL
+606 PQQAL
-611 LE
+611 P

>member
-1 MNTEKAYSPLGRL
+1 MNTAKTSRPTGPWSRL
-14 GRIARSFPLG
+14 AGVLPFAHL
-24 QKRAYS
+24 RAYT

-65 TEHTYTALNGSL
+65 TEHTYTALGGSL

-118 LDAFQYINRTLPSL
+118 LDAYQYINRTLPSL

-156 YVKYTEEL
+156 YVKYTEEMPP
-164 APSLEEQVLEAAG
+164 AMEEQVLDAAG
-177 NTVYFHSE
+177 NTVYFHSG
-185 DFRAEEA
+185 DFKSDDAY
-192 SITIARSLS
+192 ITIARSLS
-201 YFSLQHPYGILTID
+201 YFSLQHPYGILTMD
-215 INDNEFYSLIK
+215 INANEFYSLIK

-233 VYIIDQNGSV
+233 VYIIDEFGGV
-243 ISTGDQELKSNQLFD
+243 ISTGDQNLQSNQLFD
-258 VFPIQEKLTEDDGYF
+258 VFPIQERMTQDAGSF
-273 DIRIHGQERFFTYKK
+273 DIKINGQERFFTYKK
-288 LSNGWATVITVP
+288 LSNGWSTVITVP
-300 YDELLANTNKATRNI
+300 YDELLANANQATKNV
-315 IWYSA
+315 IWFSA
-320 VAIGIAVLLLYFTT
+320 LAIGIAILLLYFTT
-334 KFMTKRIEVLL
+334 KVMTKRIEVLL

-350 VERGDFRLSIKP
+350 VERGDFRLSIRP

-380 TIQTLIHDGYVK
+380 TIQSLIHDVYVK

-417 SSISSLALKEGAM
+417 SSISSLAIKEGAM

-488 FGTTTI
+488 FGTPTI

-510 WDESGINIIVKVRRE
+510 WDESGINIIVKVKQE
-525 GDGIVLQVI
+525 GDDLLLQVI

-543 QLDQA
+543 QLDHA
-548 LNKSGNL
+548 LNKSDNL
-555 SGYGVKNVD
+555 PGYGVKNVD

-596 SDRHPEYQLD
+596 SDRHPANERD
-606 KQQAL
+606 RQQVL
-611 LE
+611 P

>member
-1 MNTEKAYSPLGRL
+1 MNTAKTSRPTGPWSRL
-14 GRIARSFPLG
+14 AGVLPFAHL
-24 QKRAYS
+24 RAYT

-65 TEHTYTALNGSL
+65 TEHTYTALGGSL

-118 LDAFQYINRTLPSL
+118 LDAYQYINRTLPSL

-156 YVKYTEEL
+156 YVKYTEEMPP
-164 APSLEEQVLEAAG
+164 AMEEQVLDAAG
-177 NTVYFHSE
+177 STVYFHSG
-185 DFRAEEA
+185 DFKSDDAY
-192 SITIARSLS
+192 ITIARSLS
-201 YFSLQHPYGILTID
+201 YFSLQHPYGILTMD
-215 INDNEFYSLIK
+215 INANEFYSLIK

-233 VYIIDQNGSV
+233 VYIIDEFGGV
-243 ISTGDQELKSNQLFD
+243 ISTGDQNLQSNQLFD
-258 VFPIQEKLTEDDGYF
+258 VFPIQERMTQDAGSF
-273 DIRIHGQERFFTYKK
+273 DIKINGQERFFTYKK
-288 LSNGWATVITVP
+288 LSNGWSTVITVP
-300 YDELLANTNKATRNI
+300 YDELLANANQATKNV
-315 IWYSA
+315 IWFSA
-320 VAIGIAVLLLYFTT
+320 LAIGIAILLLYFTT
-334 KFMTKRIEVLL
+334 KVMTKRIEVLL

-380 TIQTLIHDGYVK
+380 TIQSLIHDVYVK

-417 SSISSLALKEGAM
+417 SSISSLAIKEGAM

-488 FGTTTI
+488 FGNTTI

-510 WDESGINIIVKVRRE
+510 GDESGININVKLRQE
-525 GDGIVLQVI
+525 GDDILLQVI

-543 QLDQA
+543 QLDHA
-548 LNKSGNL
+548 LNKSDNL

-596 SDRHPEYQLD
+596 SDRHPANERD
-606 KQQAL
+606 PQQAL
-611 LE
+611 P

>member
-1 MNTEKAYSPLGRL
+1 MNTAKTSSLSGPWSRL
-14 GRIARSFPLG
+14 AGAFPFAHL
-24 QKRAYS
+24 RAYT

-65 TEHTYTALNGSL
+65 TEHTYTALGGSL

-164 APSLEEQVLEAAG
+164 PRAMEEQVLDAAG

-185 DFRAEEA
+185 DFKADDA
-192 SITIARSLS
+192 YITIARSLS
-201 YFSLQHPYGILTID
+201 YFSLQHPYGILTMD
-215 INDNEFYSLIK
+215 INANEFYSLIK
-226 MENYNKS
+226 MENDNKS
-233 VYIIDQNGSV
+233 VYIIDEFGGV
-243 ISTGDQELKSNQLFD
+243 ISTGDQNLQSNQLFD
-258 VFPIQEKLTEDDGYF
+258 VFPIQERMTRDAGSF
-273 DIRIHGQERFFTYKK
+273 DMKINGQERFFTYKK
-288 LSNGWATVITVP
+288 LSNGWSTVITVP
-300 YDELLANTNKATRNI
+300 YDELLANANQATKNV
-315 IWYSA
+315 IWFS
-320 VAIGIAVLLLYFTT
+320 VLAIGIAILLIYFTT
-334 KFMTKRIEVLL
+334 KVMTKRIEVLL

-380 TIQTLIHDGYVK
+380 TIQSLIHDVYVK

-417 SSISSLALKEGAM
+417 SSISSLAIKEGAM

-488 FGTTTI
+488 FGNTTI

-510 WDESGINIIVKVRRE
+510 GDESGININVKLRQE
-525 GDGIVLQVI
+525 GDDILLQVI
-534 DDGIGMTPE
+534 DDGIGMKPE
-543 QLDQA
+543 QLDHA
-548 LNKSGNL
+548 LNKSDNL

-596 SDRHPEYQLD
+596 SDRHPANERD
-606 KQQAL
+606 PQQAL
-611 LE
+611 P

>member
-1 MNTEKAYSPLGRL
+1 MNTAKTSSQSGPWSRL
-14 GRIARSFPLG
+14 AGAFPFAHL
-24 QKRAYS
+24 RAYT

-65 TEHTYTALNGSL
+65 TEHTYTALGGSL

-164 APSLEEQVLEAAG
+164 PRAMEEQVLDAAG
-177 NTVYFHSE
+177 NTVYFHSGNFKA
-185 DFRAEEA
+185 DDAY
-192 SITIARSLS
+192 ITIARSLS
-201 YFSLQHPYGILTID
+201 YFSLQHPYGILTMD
-215 INDNEFYSLIK
+215 INANEFYSLIK
-226 MENYNKS
+226 MENDNKS
-233 VYIIDQNGSV
+233 VYIIDESGGV
-243 ISTGDQELKSNQLFD
+243 ISTGDQSLQSNQLFD
-258 VFPIQEKLTEDDGYF
+258 VFPIQERMTQDAGSF
-273 DIRIHGQERFFTYKK
+273 DMKINGQERFFTYKK
-288 LSNGWATVITVP
+288 LSNGWSTVITVP
-300 YDELLANTNKATRNI
+300 YDELLANANQATKNV
-315 IWYSA
+315 IWFS
-320 VAIGIAVLLLYFTT
+320 VLAIGIAILLLYFTT
-334 KFMTKRIEVLL
+334 KVMTKRIEVLL

-380 TIQTLIHDGYVK
+380 TIQSLIHDVYVK

-417 SSISSLALKEGAM
+417 SSISSLAIKEGAM

-488 FGTTTI
+488 FGNTTI

-510 WDESGINIIVKVRRE
+510 GDESGININVKLRQE
-525 GDGIVLQVI
+525 GDDILLQVI
-534 DDGIGMTPE
+534 DDGIGMKPE
-543 QLDQA
+543 QLDHA
-548 LNKSGNL
+548 LNKSDNL
-555 SGYGVKNVD
+555 PGYGVKNVD

-596 SDRHPEYQLD
+596 SDRHPANERD
-606 KQQAL
+606 PQQAL
-611 LE
+611 P

>member
-1 MNTEKAYSPLGRL
+1 MNTAKTSSPSGPWGRL
-14 GRIARSFPLG
+14 AGAFPFAHL
-24 QKRAYS
+24 RAYT

-65 TEHTYTALNGSL
+65 TEHTYTALGGSL

-156 YVKYTEEL
+156 YVKFTEEL
-164 APSLEEQVLEAAG
+164 PRAMEEQVLDAAG
-177 NTVYFHSE
+177 NTVYFHSG
-185 DFRAEEA
+185 DFKANDA
-192 SITIARSLS
+192 FITIARSLS
-201 YFSLQHPYGILTID
+201 YFSLQHPYGILTMD
-215 INDNEFYSLIK
+215 INANEFYSLIK
-226 MENYNKS
+226 MENDNKS
-233 VYIIDQNGSV
+233 VYIIDEFGGV
-243 ISTGDQELKSNQLFD
+243 ISTGDQNLQSNQLFD
-258 VFPIQEKLTEDDGYF
+258 VFPIQERMTQDAGSF
-273 DIRIHGQERFFTYKK
+273 DMKINGQERFFTYKK
-288 LSNGWATVITVP
+288 LSNGWSTVITVP
-300 YDELLANTNKATRNI
+300 YDELLANANQATKNV
-315 IWYSA
+315 IWFSTL
-320 VAIGIAVLLLYFTT
+320 AIGMAILLIYFTT
-334 KFMTKRIEVLL
+334 KVMTKRIEVLL

-380 TIQTLIHDGYVK
+380 TIQSLIHDVYVK

-417 SSISSLALKEGAM
+417 SSISSLAIKEGAM

-488 FGTTTI
+488 FGNTTI

-510 WDESGINIIVKVRRE
+510 WDESGINIIVKVKQE
-525 GDGIVLQVI
+525 GDDLLLQVI
-534 DDGIGMTPE
+534 DDGIGMKPE
-543 QLDQA
+543 QLDHA
-548 LNKSGNL
+548 LNKSDNL

-596 SDRHPEYQLD
+596 SDRHPANERD
-606 KQQAL
+606 PQQAL
-611 LE
+611 P

>member
-1 MNTEKAYSPLGRL
+1 MNTAKTSRPTGPWSRL
-14 GRIARSFPLG
+14 AGVLPFAHL
-24 QKRAYS
+24 RAYT

-65 TEHTYTALNGSL
+65 TEHTYTALGGSL

-118 LDAFQYINRTLPSL
+118 LDAYQYINRTLPSL

-156 YVKYTEEL
+156 YVKYTEEMPP
-164 APSLEEQVLEAAG
+164 AMEEQVLDAAG
-177 NTVYFHSE
+177 STVYFHSG
-185 DFRAEEA
+185 DFKSDDAY
-192 SITIARSLS
+192 ITIARSLS
-201 YFSLQHPYGILTID
+201 YFSLQHPYGILTMD
-215 INDNEFYSLIK
+215 INANEFYSLIK

-233 VYIIDQNGSV
+233 VYIIDEFGGV
-243 ISTGDQELKSNQLFD
+243 ISTGDQNLQSNQLFD
-258 VFPIQEKLTEDDGYF
+258 VFPIQERMTQDAGSF
-273 DIRIHGQERFFTYKK
+273 DIKINGQERFFTYKK
-288 LSNGWATVITVP
+288 LSNGWSTVITVP
-300 YDELLANTNKATRNI
+300 YDELLANANQATKNV
-315 IWYSA
+315 IWFSA
-320 VAIGIAVLLLYFTT
+320 LAIGIAILLLYFTT
-334 KFMTKRIEVLL
+334 KVMTKRIEVLL

-350 VERGDFRLSIKP
+350 VERGDFRLSIRP

-380 TIQTLIHDGYVK
+380 TIQSLIHDVYVK

-417 SSISSLALKEGAM
+417 SSISSLAIKEGAM

-488 FGTTTI
+488 FGTPTI

-510 WDESGINIIVKVRRE
+510 WDESGINIIVKVKQE
-525 GDGIVLQVI
+525 GDDLLLQVI

-543 QLDQA
+543 QLDHA
-548 LNKSGNL
+548 LNKSDNL
-555 SGYGVKNVD
+555 PGYGVKNVD

-596 SDRHPEYQLD
+596 SDRHPANERD
-606 KQQAL
+606 RQQVL
-611 LE
+611 P